1 MSFTLFSVRFLLYR
15 VFAELVV
22 TAAIGDIL
30 YRPFHQN
37 TRMRAT
43 AKKPTSAKTAHPVE
57 TPVCYNILLHQWD
70 LQRF

>member
-43 AKKPTSAKTAHPVE
+43 AKKKPPQLKLYTQWTHCSVIPSH
-57 TPVCYNILLHQWD
+57 LWD